1 MEQWERDSIN
11 QRITRVEEEGRETRE
26 RLRKFEWRDGA
37 RVHLNVMVLFWVLL
51 GVVWTFEIALI
62 AAKA

>member
-26 RLRKFEWRDGA
+26 RLRKFEWRDGERA
-37 RVHLNVMVLFWVLL
+37 HLSVMVLFWILL
-51 GVVWTFEIALI
+51 GIIWSFEIAMI
-62 AAKA
+62 VARG